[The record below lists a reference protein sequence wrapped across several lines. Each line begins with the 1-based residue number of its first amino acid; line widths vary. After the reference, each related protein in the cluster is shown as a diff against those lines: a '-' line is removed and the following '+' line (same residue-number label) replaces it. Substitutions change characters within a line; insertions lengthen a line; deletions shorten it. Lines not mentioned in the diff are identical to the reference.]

1 MERVRL
7 AYSSTTEAEIV
18 ASSVASEEIMKKDSP
33 KSTKFGINRD
43 VAFGCDM
50 ATLASTKISKDVG
63 N

>member
-18 ASSVASEEIMKKDSP
+18 ASSVASEEIMKNDSP

-43 VAFGCDM
+43 VAYV
-50 ATLASTKISKDVG
+50 I
-63 N
+63 